1 MEKQNIVIIDYE
13 AGNVQS
19 VKYALERL
27 GVDAKISNCEETI
40 RQADKVIFP
49 GVGEAAWAMKKLKE
63 TGLDQLI
70 PQLKQPVLGICLG
83 MQLMCA
89 HSEEGNTK
97 GLGLFPVNTLKFPAE
112 DKVPH
117 MGWNQ
122 IRQLKGKLFEGIETE
137 SYAYFVHSYYVP
149 LNEYATAE
157 THYIKSFS
165 ASLQKDNFYACQFH
179 PEKSGDIGQ
188 AILNNFIKL

>member
-1 MEKQNIVIIDYE
+1 MNKQNIVIIDYG

-27 GVDAKISNCEETI
+27 GVSSEVSNCKETI
-40 RQADKVIFP
+40 EKADKVIFP

-165 ASLQKDNFYACQFH
+165 ASLQKDNFFACQFH